1 MKVSSTLAGAAPI
14 TIPSGAKGD
23 RAASALTSFRRY
35 RDAGELFEDLVRGF
49 CPGEWLC
56 VPVVI
61 GDVALDGVFQVGN
74 GFEDT

>member
-1 MKVSSTLAGAAPI
+1 M
-14 TIPSGAKGD
+14 
-23 RAASALTSFRRY
+23 Y

-61 GDVALDGVFQVGN
+61 GDVALDGAFQVGN
-74 GFEDT
+74 GFEDAAPDTPPGDGGEKVFDRVQDALHGKFLLF